1 MRPIILALF
10 GSLFGTV
17 LILSGA
23 TSWEVMNDM
32 FHFRSFQMFGVI
44 GGAIGTAG
52 LGVIL
57 IRKLKLRSLTQTE
70 VDLKRKPVDLARNG
84 IGGILFGIGWG
95 ITGACTAP
103 IFLRVGSTPIIGLLM
118 ILSAVAGAA
127 VYKLIL
133 KRR

>member
-1 MRPIILALF
+1 MSSIILMLF
-10 GSLFGTV
+10 GFLFGTV

-32 FHFRSFQMFGVI
+32 FYFRSFQMFGVI
-44 GGAIGTAG
+44 GGAIGTAS
-52 LGVIL
+52 LGIIL
-57 IRKLKLRSLTQTE
+57 IRKLKLKSLGE
-70 VDLKRKPVDLARNG
+70 EEIDIKRKPADLTRNG

-103 IFLRVGSTPIIGLLM
+103 IFLRVGSTPTIGLIM